1 MPMFKI
7 LLARNED
14 ILWVSWDPG
23 QLAQD
28 PWLTPSNNPNMRAIL
43 IHPRLKPKYS
53 L

>member
-7 LLARNED
+7 LLAPNKD

-28 PWLTPSNNPNMRAIL
+28 LWLTPSDSPNMRALL
-43 IHPRLKPKYS
+43 IHPCLKPKYS